1 MAFGWSCITSSLA
14 STRSTTP
21 FPSVLTAM
29 RRSRARGLVAGISR
43 RTNFTCLKDEWLGL
57 GRTRPEVLIQA
68 ALRMPTETGPLE
80 ALLAELEYDLV
91 VVGGALDQG
100 FPQLGAE
107 FDRAIG
113 VNALAPRD
121 GELRSRLLETYKLV
135 NDTNR
140 LIEKLTHLT
149 AQEQRG
155 ASMYRSTDKVLR
167 ENRER
172 LRAELPPAIAALGS
186 ALGRPNV
193 EAL

>member
-1 MAFGWSCITSSLA
+1 MELHHIIPDIDTIDNALPVCFDCHAEIESKGP
-14 STRSTTP
+14 RGRHFTP
-21 FPSVLTAM
+21 HELH
-29 RRSRARGLVAGISR
+29 L
-43 RTNFTCLKDEWLGL
+43 LKNEWLEL
-57 GRTRPEVLIQA
+57 CRTRPEVLIQA
-68 ALRMPTETGPLE
+68 AQRMPTETGPLE

-91 VVGGALDQG
+91 VVGGAVDQG
-100 FPQLGAE
+100 FPQLGAAQ
-107 FDRAIG
+107 FDRAIA
-113 VNALAPRD
+113 VNALAPLD

-149 AQEQRG
+149 PQDQRS

-167 ENRER
+167 ANREQ
-172 LRAELPPAIAALGS
+172 LRAELPAATAALGS